1 MRRLKRFFSAQQPQ
15 HSSDAHHQRQN
26 DQQQQQQQHQAHQS
40 YGQWHPQQQQRQRF
54 PTAVAGARQRRWR
67 RGGPAEVEE
76 EGPIHV
82 GASKPQPPPLSSA
95 GAIALCVLQHSH
107 ATVADSLFVRLLS
120 RSHSLN
126 EFPSMP
132 MPIHTSHVGSGGGGI
147 AESEEKEGAKRK
159 EKELKSRMPS
169 SSSSLPS
176 ASPLW
181 STLLAS
187 SAPAA
192 RLLADCADRTSG
204 MHAHMQFDEE
214 RVGPHGV
221 PPVDV
226 VVGDGGKGGGGFV
239 PQAVAFALLIVL
251 FCTAAFSVA
260 TAVIG
265 GLSVFFCV
273 RPLPRAASSLCPR
286 ASASTTV
293 SQSSSTHPHCSPLSP
308 RHHTN
313 GSGKPSDNY
322 DDDAASSPPRQML
335 RITNYGP
342 SPSSCAAPF
351 SSSRHS
357 RSFSSSVA
365 FAFSTR
371 PPLSASSASELPSPP
386 RLFSSFSSPSS
397 HSDRRRSFGTM
408 GGDPHQTPTTAA
420 APLPS
425 LTSSLLFRSAARSVR
440 YSALLASRL
449 ALLGCFCVALV
460 LFCRDDL
467 FSSSFFSPL
476 FWRGN
481 NASVQT
487 TTMGV
492 GGVGGNS
499 AWRGGESPA
508 ACGSSPPFVAAA
520 LGAQQQQLLELFV
533 LMAFALFAAI
543 ANPHN
548 ASSHSSSASASAAS
562 TRRSHTSDGKNNG
575 AVGAW
580 AGRPSR
586 RPLPPAISSHTDSH
600 SAQNSQLLRPPLP
613 PPSRMRGS
621 GGSEGAFAGRNSVS
635 SDLGLSLPLA
645 FSSPPNAFPKRGFS
659 SSSLFDRLSSICFLL
674 PLPSPPWCP
683 SSAALSLSSVAVLF
697 LLGGTS
703 TLSPAC
709 AWAGQVEG
717 VQSSGGG
724 NNSAAAFAIGASL
737 VGVAPSH
744 LFVLLWAPL
753 AWQALC
759 YYSRSAA
766 RAHWGGAFF
775 GL

>member
-1 MRRLKRFFSAQQPQ
+1 MRRLKKFFS
-15 HSSDAHHQRQN
+15 S
-26 DQQQQQQQHQAHQS
+26 QQQQQQQRQS
-40 YGQWHPQQQQRQRF
+40 F
-54 PTAVAGARQRRWR
+54 PTTVAGARQRRWR
-67 RGGPAEVEE
+67 RGGPAEVEGE
-76 EGPIHV
+76 EPIHV
-82 GASKPQPPPLSSA
+82 GASSSIDSKPLPPLSA

-107 ATVADSLFVRLLS
+107 AAVADSLFVRLLN
-120 RSHSLN
+120 RACSLN
-126 EFPSMP
+126 DFSTMP
-132 MPIHTSHVGSGGGGI
+132 MSIHTSHVGGGGRGI
-147 AESEEKEGAKRK
+147 AESEEQKGTARK
-159 EKELKSRMPS
+159 EEGLNSRVPLS
-169 SSSSLPS
+169 SSSTTPS
-176 ASPLW
+176 SSPLW

-187 SAPAA
+187 SA

-214 RVGPHGV
+214 GVGPHGV

-226 VVGDGGKGGGGFV
+226 VVGDGSERGGGFV
-239 PQAVAFALLIVL
+239 PQAVAVALLIVL

-273 RPLPRAASSLCPR
+273 RPLPRAASSLYPR

-645 FSSPPNAFPKRGFS
+645 FSSPPNASPKRGFS